1 MGNNDEYLELIERHA
16 VIDLP
21 EEAVSITIC
30 IDVYHEGKIETVHK
44 VYELNDIREMF
55 NKADEGYFAD
65 DDVYMIT
72 EAGRKWNEQTDED
85 DIL

>member
-1 MGNNDEYLELIERHA
+1 MGSDDKYLELIERHA

-21 EEAVSITIC
+21 EDAVSITIC
-30 IDVYHEGKIETVHK
+30 IDVYREGKIETVHK

-65 DDVYMIT
+65 DDLWVLT
-72 EAGRKWNEQTDED
+72 EAWKGYEEQLDGEED
-85 DIL
+85 I

>member
-30 IDVYHEGKIETVHK
+30 IDVYYEGQIETVHK
-44 VYELNDIREMF
+44 VYDLNDIREMF
-55 NKADEGYFAD
+55 NRADNGYFTD
-65 DDVYMIT
+65 DDMWVLT
-72 EAGRKWNEQTDED
+72 EAGKGYEEQLDGEED
-85 DIL
+85 I